1 MSNPIKDNKIDNPV
15 PLIQL
20 GPPGV
25 VKYLLIVPKLSSN
38 DDKDKDR
45 VEDKTLR
52 TFQISARFA
61 RGYESHSNI
70 SFHFDNDV
78 GNSHFVFPENSS
90 HIDLE
95 TSAGTITL
103 FPNKNKRLSTAR
115 FTCIASSIG
124 NARSIFH
131 EIIYP
136 VLDCLAFSH
145 STPVYIVQISGYDA
159 THQISSSDIR
169 CPYPEVLLQQTFKRV
184 SSALAPVYA
193 MYRD

>member
-131 EIIYP
+131 EVVPILNLPARINYVNAIKP
-136 VLDCLAFSH
+136 CS
-145 STPVYIVQISGYDA
+145 
-159 THQISSSDIR
+159 
-169 CPYPEVLLQQTFKRV
+169 
-184 SSALAPVYA
+184 
-193 MYRD
+193 